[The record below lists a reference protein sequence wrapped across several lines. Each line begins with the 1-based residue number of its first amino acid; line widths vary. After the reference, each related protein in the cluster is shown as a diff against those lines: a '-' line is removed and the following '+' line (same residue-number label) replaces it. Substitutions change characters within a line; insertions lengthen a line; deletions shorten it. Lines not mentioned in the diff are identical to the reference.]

1 MRLVS
6 RVAGQQRVA
15 LDAIQRQPIAPYG
28 ASENECPLTIR
39 KAVKKMKYVVMIR
52 YESWSEEEAFYTI
65 ELNIFKALNE
75 FYKLFGFRDERV
87 IVDLRTREV

>member
-1 MRLVS
+1 
-6 RVAGQQRVA
+6 
-15 LDAIQRQPIAPYG
+15 
-28 ASENECPLTIR
+28 
-39 KAVKKMKYVVMIR
+39 MKYVVMIR